1 MTRTRTSRAQQ
12 ASRDTSCG
20 FVQPCSPKHRHSH
33 HSVCKENIKLK
44 RYLKQSLFWISVLIT
59 QTQYVLTGSTQTTHG
74 LSWMKTGGGGGG
86 GRGYLLTARAKRS
99 DPQRPER
106 PPATAGTVDVEAV
119 GTSPLSAK
127 QLVSSA
133 PCSVGSSAEQS
144 HKDRVRTTSC

>member
-1 MTRTRTSRAQQ
+1 MTRTRTICVQQ

-33 HSVCKENIKLK
+33 HSVCKENIKEVFKTILILDFCFDHSDTV
-44 RYLKQSLFWISVLIT
+44 RLDWIHTDHTRSI
-59 QTQYVLTGSTQTTHG
+59 
-74 LSWMKTGGGGGG
+74 MDEDGGAGCVVVVWG
-86 GRGYLLTARAKRS
+86 GYLLTARAKRS

-127 QLVSSA
+127 QPVSSA

-144 HKDRVRTTSC
+144 HRVRTTSC